1 MLFDR
6 FEVRISLQ
14 KLLIGLVLVIVPL
27 SVLGLYV
34 TAQGDS
40 RLQQTIG
47 THFKVIAQAKGDQ
60 VAQFLNERVLACATL
75 AAAQAVHDG
84 IVASNKTYR
93 GLGDAEIQDKA
104 GKIAS
109 VWNSPQGS
117 EVARTV
123 LSSAAS
129 QFLRRRRDLDPRFLR
144 ITVSDEH
151 AAAVAASDKPT
162 VYLQSEEAY
171 WQHIYEG
178 ARASVYVGDVRYDDV
193 SKSTY
198 VGIAVPVIE
207 EGSGSLIGAV
217 YSLIDVSALF
227 ALFND
232 VQIGPGANAILTKDD
247 GSVIASQNA
256 ILSMNLKSEEY
267 AAVRGAMGSLQ
278 GRQTGFIVASMRGGS
293 RSIVGFADAGLK
305 QNYRNLGWIVVV
317 SQEEREATA
326 AIRGIGSFALLMVC
340 LAGLMLT
347 LTTVYFFLHRRQQ
360 FEDIEALHG
369 VDAPQVPLSK

>member
-117 EVARTV
+117 EVARAV

-129 QFLRRRRDLDPRFLR
+129 QFLRRRRDLDPLC
-144 ITVSDEH
+144 
-151 AAAVAASDKPT
+151 
-162 VYLQSEEAY
+162 LSE
-171 WQHIYEG
+171 I
-178 ARASVYVGDVRYDDV
+178 S
-193 SKSTY
+193 
-198 VGIAVPVIE
+198 
-207 EGSGSLIGAV
+207 
-217 YSLIDVSALF
+217 
-227 ALFND
+227 N
-232 VQIGPGANAILTKDD
+232 
-247 GSVIASQNA
+247 
-256 ILSMNLKSEEY
+256 
-267 AAVRGAMGSLQ
+267 
-278 GRQTGFIVASMRGGS
+278 
-293 RSIVGFADAGLK
+293 
-305 QNYRNLGWIVVV
+305 
-317 SQEEREATA
+317 
-326 AIRGIGSFALLMVC
+326 
-340 LAGLMLT
+340 
-347 LTTVYFFLHRRQQ
+347 
-360 FEDIEALHG
+360 
-369 VDAPQVPLSK
+369 